1 MALAGYA
8 IRFATG
14 FLFIVAGV
22 SKLSDRHGLETAIRN
37 YRVLTPSLVRPVA
50 RFLPWAELFAGAA
63 LLLGIFLGV
72 AVLLAAGALMAFSV
86 AIAINLGRGRKVS
99 CGCFGPGASE
109 QISFFMLVRNLALA
123 VSLIIV
129 WRSPPTTLAWYPA
142 IASSNQSVT
151 PNEAT
156 AMLVMG
162 ALGLAM
168 LLGMSVFR
176 RLTQSLKFFDFLP
189 AGGER

>member
-14 FLFIVAGV
+14 LLFIVAGV

-72 AVLLAAGALMAFSV
+72 AVLLAAGL
-86 AIAINLGRGRKVS
+86 
-99 CGCFGPGASE
+99 
-109 QISFFMLVRNLALA
+109 Q
-123 VSLIIV
+123 
-129 WRSPPTTLAWYPA
+129 RSW
-142 IASSNQSVT
+142 
-151 PNEAT
+151 
-156 AMLVMG
+156 G
-162 ALGLAM
+162 ALHRVRGPRREVLVHGLQ
-168 LLGMSVFR
+168 R
-176 RLTQSLKFFDFLP
+176 NR
-189 AGGER
+189 